1 MSRHRWLAAL
11 LVLTAIACGGG
22 GRSTARGVV
31 VEVEGGITEVSGF
44 VLRLPDASDLRLRP
58 AEGVLFH
65 DSAPIGHIRDHLRSG
80 EPIEVEYEIL
90 DDGSAVAYSVT
101 D

>member
-1 MSRHRWLAAL
+1 MRRR
-11 LVLTAIACGGG
+11 TP
-22 GRSTARGVV
+22 TARGVV
-31 VEVEGGITEVSGF
+31 IKIEGGITEVNGF
-44 VLRLPDASDLRLRP
+44 LLQLPDGTDLRLRP

-80 EPIEVEYEIL
+80 EPVEVEYELL
-90 DDGSAVAYSVT
+90 DDGSAVAYSVS

>member
-1 MSRHRWLAAL
+1 MAAL
-11 LVLTAIACGGG
+11 LVLVAVSCGGSA
-22 GRSTARGVV
+22 RLSARGVII
-31 VEVEGGITEVSGF
+31 EVEGGITEVNGF
-44 VLRLPDASDLRLRP
+44 LLRLPDGSDLRLRP

-80 EPIEVEYEIL
+80 EPVEVEYEVL
-90 DDGSAVAYSVT
+90 DDGSAVAYSVS